1 MTQEVQGMLVQ
12 IEASTAQLRREL
24 DSADKVV
31 ARTTQRIQR
40 DLASADSAFDR
51 SAQKAQQAGNLMRGA
66 FAAIAGAG
74 LIGGIIKQVDAVGQM
89 SDRLRAA
96 TGSAAEYNLVQDR
109 LLQTAKQTY
118 RPLAEAQELYIRT
131 ADVIKSLGYNTQQ
144 TLDITDSFSYL
155 LVTNA
160 ASADKAG
167 NALNSYS
174 KSLQT
179 GKIDADS
186 WQSIL
191 AAMPTVVDAV
201 AQATGKST
209 DEIRRLGVQG
219 KLSLDDLNKGFLDTV
234 KANEEAA
241 ARMRASIGDALIN
254 INTALGVYLGRA
266 EDSTGAA
273 GALAD
278 ALGVVANNIDVVVAA
293 GAGLAVA
300 GITGRFYDMA
310 KASGEATL
318 AFAKEALAAKASAAA
333 KLESATANAAAT
345 AAALEEARARAV
357 NAEATHVEAV
367 AHVELLKVRQN
378 EIAFQAALAKGSA
391 DEARTSTAL
400 AAINL
405 ELAAAKKAVVAAS
418 GQQATT
424 SKLVESAMAADAA
437 ATTVA
442 AKAKQAYAVSSSVAA
457 RAGAA
462 MVAAGKGVLAFL
474 GGPVGVAM
482 LAGSAAAAFLLLG
495 DNADTASSKLPG
507 LASNL
512 DQVREAFHELGR
524 AEREVEL
531 ARLSKQIDE
540 EKERAL
546 KIREELRE
554 EFATSLYGASGN
566 RLPTADAEAALGRL
580 GKAMAQSQQ
589 GVAVDWFE
597 IAQSMQ
603 GVAGISQALVEKALA
618 MAAAQEESTRT
629 SGELSERFRVLTQLT
644 EENTASTNENNAAKG
659 GMTAAGKTYLET
671 LNKQLAGLQ
680 DNGDAIKI
688 ANRYIEENTSLN
700 GDDAIAIR
708 AAAAAIEAQKEA
720 NKKLT
725 ASRKEDLSEAQ
736 KAAKHL
742 NEFLATTD
750 LAIKAATAQADAYLA
765 GAESLRALNIQ
776 QEIEKELL
784 KAGASARDKVT
795 EAINR
800 LRDAE
805 NRRDIGKTIADTRQ
819 QTKDIEA
826 QIAAVLENA
835 KSVSDGEAAQRAYN
849 IEKQITAALAGK
861 NASALKKETAELRKQ
876 LGIQEDLR
884 EELEAHKKIAGLI
897 DSTATAQEKL
907 NRRMEELSELM
918 DYAKTPE
925 QITAI
930 QRAMKEAQDDASQ
943 WAQWTEEALGRVDG
957 AFADAWKN
965 IGDGFKSFSD
975 GLKDAF
981 KQMLAE
987 LAHMAITKPIIMQI
1001 GAMMGIGGG
1010 TQGNNGI
1017 WGSLLGGG
1025 SGGGGLDFGKLL
1037 NYGQTAYS
1045 MFTGVGPA
1053 ALAGYQSG
1061 GIMGGLQGAAG
1072 YYGNLASSAW
1082 GTVSG
1087 WFGGSAAAGAGS
1099 AAGTGFGLGQSV
1111 VSGQIGNAAYAGAQA
1126 GAGSSL
1132 SGIAGNLGAIV
1143 GPIAGLYMA
1152 VKGYGAIS
1160 DGYDFKPKDFD
1171 DEFAGV
1177 RLGAKVINA
1186 YENGITKVFGDS
1198 GFLSKALRIPVATI
1212 GGLMS
1217 SVFGGGWETKDVGFG
1232 LGIAGGGLDAQQFEY
1247 QKKKGGWFS
1256 SNKKRTIWSDLDP
1269 ETAAAL
1275 QETFDATESGVAS
1288 IFESLSLSVEEG
1300 SLAGLQ
1306 LARKQIST
1314 KGKTEEEIS
1323 QAIAEW
1329 FGTAAEAMNTE
1340 LNKVFATGL
1349 EYDLAG
1355 MQAFVGNLQGVNE
1368 VLRYLDVEMYDASVA
1383 GGKLAEALSAAAGGL
1398 EALATNSQTYYGAFF
1413 TEAEKTADT
1422 LDAVRRTFAE
1432 SEIPLANSRA
1442 AYRAMVEDIDIT
1454 TEAGREMFATM
1465 TRLAGQAA
1473 SYYSIVEQQLLGA
1486 VGDAFTAVQ
1495 RSVAAQQKQLQQA
1508 YSARVA
1514 SINDMAS
1521 TAAASISALT
1531 GISNTLDA
1539 ALKRLRGTSDD
1550 AVRSLRAQAL
1560 MTLNSALVTARAGG
1574 SLAGFEGLQDA
1585 LDTASEM
1592 DTALYGSLEDFQR
1605 EQGRTANLVAELE
1618 KVNGKQLGV
1627 ERQTLDTLQD
1637 QLKQA
1642 QRQFEAEMAGLDAQ
1656 LAYAQSQLDALNGID
1671 NSIMGLSAAMT
1682 ALGSSMAAALVTRP
1696 SGAAQANTPQ
1706 NNGIIVDA
1714 VYRDLFGREADDAG
1728 RDYWT
1733 GQLGSGAVD
1742 YSGAVGAIA
1751 GGAQGSD
1758 LAALVGS
1765 AYQAA
1770 LGREAD
1776 AGGAAYWEQQISAG
1790 NISYSGLQDAL
1801 KEAARAAGEIPAFAA
1816 GGFHSGGLRLVG
1828 ENGPELEVTGPSR
1841 IYNASQTAAMLGGGD
1856 STAAITSLQ
1865 RTVEGQSAALRSIAK
1880 HTMQTAKRVEFLER
1894 WDFDGLP
1901 KERATA

>member
-1 MTQEVQGMLVQ
+1 MSQEVQGMLIQ
-12 IEASTAQLRREL
+12 LEATTAQFRREMA
-24 DSADKVV
+24 SADQVV
-31 ARTTQRIQR
+31 ARTTRQIDRQ
-40 DLASADSAFDR
+40 LSQVDSAFDR
-51 SAQKAQQAGNLMRGA
+51 TAQKAQQAGNLMRGA

-74 LIGGIIKQVDAVGQM
+74 LIGGILKQVDAVGQM

-318 AFAKEALAAKASAAA
+318 AFAKEALAAKANAAA

-442 AKAKQAYAVSSSVAA
+442 AKAKQAYAASSSVAA

-482 LAGSAAAAFLLLG
+482 LAGGAAAAFLLLG

-507 LASNL
+507 LTSNL
-512 DQVREAFHELGR
+512 DQVRDAFQKLGR

-603 GVAGISQALVEKALA
+603 GVAGISQALVEKVLA
-618 MAAAQEESTRT
+618 MAAAQEESSRT

-644 EENTASTNENNAAKG
+644 EENTAAAEGNAA
-659 GMTAAGKTYLET
+659 AQ
-671 LNKQLAGLQ
+671 NKL
-680 DNGDAIKI
+680 
-688 ANRYIEENTSLN
+688 S
-700 GDDAIAIR
+700 
-708 AAAAAIEAQKEA
+708 KEA
-720 NKKLT
+720 EDYIATLKK
-725 ASRKEDLSEAQ
+725 R
-736 KAAKHL
+736 
-742 NEFLATTD
+742 
-750 LAIKAATAQADAYLA
+750 
-765 GAESLRALNIQ
+765 
-776 QEIEKELL
+776 
-784 KAGASARDKVT
+784 
-795 EAINR
+795 
-800 LRDAE
+800 
-805 NRRDIGKTIADTRQ
+805 
-819 QTKDIEA
+819 
-826 QIAAVLENA
+826 
-835 KSVSDGEAAQRAYN
+835 
-849 IEKQITAALAGK
+849 TAALEDGNDPVKQATRHIQEHGK
-861 NASALKKETAELRKQ
+861 YTKEEADAILEEARANKAASEARTAAAEATQKALAATKAQTDAIDALIAKYDTAAKAQAEYEKGIELADEALRKNKYTTEQYQKVVQGLYTDLNKPIWDKHNKAVDEAKAKLKQ
-876 LGIQEDLR
+876 LDDQLDAVR
-884 EELEAHKKIAGLI
+884 DRLEPARVATRRLADEKKL
-897 DSTATAQEKL
+897 L
-907 NRRMEELSELM
+907 
-918 DYAKTPE
+918 
-925 QITAI
+925 
-930 QRAMKEAQDDASQ
+930 KEALDNNLISLEEYRLRLQQLDAEYEQNTRATSD
-943 WAQWTEEALGRVDG
+943 WAKWTEGALDRVDS
-957 AFADAWKN
+957 AFADAWRN
-965 IGDGFKSFSD
+965 IGDGFSSFRDS
-975 GLKDAF
+975 LTNAF

-1001 GAMMGIGGG
+1001 GAAMGVGNG

-1017 WGSLLGGG
+1017 WGGLLGGG
-1025 SGGGGLDFGKLL
+1025 SSSGGGYGIQDGLSTVSAAR
-1037 NYGQTAYS
+1037 NAYS
-1045 MFTGVGPA
+1045 LYSVG
-1053 ALAGYQSG
+1053 LAGMANTWGGYLAGAGNMLGMTSLGNFGIGMQGATLAPGLAGPTTVGASG
-1061 GIMGGLQGAAG
+1061 SMGAGAQVGSGLSGMGGLMANPATWIAAG
-1072 YYGNLASSAW
+1072 MLASAKFYDAGYRLDTEDVARQKANKMSFAIDPAL
-1082 GTVSG
+1082 SG
-1087 WFGGSAAAGAGS
+1087 LLNLGVKTTELATKLLGGGKLANILTGGSFIAGITSSVNKALFGGDW
-1099 AAGTGFGLGQSV
+1099 
-1111 VSGQIGNAAYAGAQA
+1111 
-1126 GAGSSL
+1126 
-1132 SGIAGNLGAIV
+1132 
-1143 GPIAGLYMA
+1143 
-1152 VKGYGAIS
+1152 K
-1160 DGYDFKPKDFD
+1160 
-1171 DEFAGV
+1171 
-1177 RLGAKVINA
+1177 
-1186 YENGITKVFGDS
+1186 
-1198 GFLSKALRIPVATI
+1198 
-1212 GGLMS
+1212 
-1217 SVFGGGWETKDVGFG
+1217 TKDYGVG
-1232 LGIAGGGLDAQQFEY
+1232 LSIADGDFRAQQFEY
-1247 QKKKGGWFS
+1247 RKKKGGLFS
-1256 SNKKRTIWSDLDP
+1256 SSKKKTIWRDLDP

-1275 QETFDATESGVAS
+1275 QETYDATEAGVS
-1288 IFESLSLSVEEG
+1288 DL
-1300 SLAGLQ
+1300 
-1306 LARKQIST
+1306 LARIGVSVTDGAYDGLEIARRQIST

-1323 QAIAEW
+1323 AAISEWFSFAAGRMIAEIDQGIGG
-1329 FGTAAEAMNTE
+1329 FGYSLEELTQRINVFEGVNDSLELINVAVLDLSAHSMELANGMAEAAGGMDAFSAGISAYYGSFFSAAEQQE
-1340 LNKVFATGL
+1340 KVFASL
-1349 EYDLAG
+1349 
-1355 MQAFVGNLQGVNE
+1355 
-1368 VLRYLDVEMYDASVA
+1368 VE
-1383 GGKLAEALSAAAGGL
+1383 
-1398 EALATNSQTYYGAFF
+1398 
-1413 TEAEKTADT
+1413 
-1422 LDAVRRTFAE
+1422 TFAE
-1432 SEIPLANSRA
+1432 AEQVLAASRQD
-1442 AYRAMVEDIDIT
+1442 YRDMVEAIDVT
-1454 TEAGREMFATM
+1454 TEAGRNLFNTLMGLATQADAYYDILES
-1465 TRLAGQAA
+1465 RAAEAINAAGAAFSGLQAA
-1473 SYYSIVEQQLLGA
+1473 INAEVGQLQTQYQAAQASANGLLQLSNSLQSA
-1486 VGDAFTAVQ
+1486 LRSMRMESDAFDQARRKQAQAQLTGALAFGRAGGDLTTLDLSGSLSELGRDSTQFYGTFEEYARDYWRTANDINSLDKLTGDQLSVEEKTLEAIEGQ
-1495 RSVAAQQKQLQQA
+1495 FAYFDQMLLDAQNQLNALMGIDTSVMSVAAALA
-1508 YSARVA
+1508 NFRV
-1514 SINDMAS
+1514 
-1521 TAAASISALT
+1521 
-1531 GISNTLDA
+1531 
-1539 ALKRLRGTSDD
+1539 
-1550 AVRSLRAQAL
+1550 
-1560 MTLNSALVTARAGG
+1560 
-1574 SLAGFEGLQDA
+1574 
-1585 LDTASEM
+1585 
-1592 DTALYGSLEDFQR
+1592 
-1605 EQGRTANLVAELE
+1605 
-1618 KVNGKQLGV
+1618 
-1627 ERQTLDTLQD
+1627 
-1637 QLKQA
+1637 
-1642 QRQFEAEMAGLDAQ
+1642 
-1656 LAYAQSQLDALNGID
+1656 
-1671 NSIMGLSAAMT
+1671 
-1682 ALGSSMAAALVTRP
+1682 
-1696 SGAAQANTPQ
+1696 
-1706 NNGIIVDA
+1706 
-1714 VYRDLFGREADDAG
+1714 
-1728 RDYWT
+1728 
-1733 GQLGSGAVD
+1733 
-1742 YSGAVGAIA
+1742 AVGAAEAAKNAAAPKTAKQTIA
-1751 GGAQGSD
+1751 D
-1758 LAALVGS
+1758 T
-1765 AYQAA
+1765 YQSVF
-1770 LGREAD
+1770 GRD
-1776 AGGAAYWEQQISAG
+1776 AGSGEVNYWLQRIGEGTATTG
-1790 NISYSGLQDAL
+1790 NLADLFKTSDEYKS
-1801 KEAARAAGEIPAFAA
+1801 KVPAFAS
-1816 GGFHSGGLRLVG
+1816 GGFHAGGLRLVG

-1880 HTMQTAKRVEFLER
+1880 HAMQTAKRVEFLER

-1901 KERATA
+1901 KERGAA

>member
-160 ASADKAG
+160 ASADKASS
-167 NALNSYS
+167 ALSSYS

-179 GKIDADS
+179 GKIDQDG
-186 WQSIL
+186 WNSIV
-191 AAMPTVVDAV
+191 AAMPTLVDALV
-201 AQATGKST
+201 TSTGKGAE
-209 DEIRRLGVQG
+209 EIRRLGITG
-219 KLSLDDLNKGFLDTV
+219 KLSLEDLNKAFLNTV
-234 KANEEAA
+234 KANQDAA

-266 EDSTGAA
+266 EDSAGAA

-278 ALGVVANNIDVVVAA
+278 ALGVVADNIDVVVAA

-310 KASGEATL
+310 KASGEASL
-318 AFAKEALAAKASAAA
+318 AFAKEALAAKANAAA

-442 AKAKQAYAVSSSVAA
+442 AKAKQAYAVSSSIAA

-603 GVAGISQALVEKALA
+603 GVAGISQTLVEKALA

-742 NEFLATTD
+742 SEFLVTTD

-805 NRRDIGKTIADTRQ
+805 DRRDIGKTIADTRQ

-826 QIAAVLENA
+826 QIAVILE
-835 KSVSDGEAAQRAYN
+835 SVQSVEAGAEAQRAYN

-861 NASALKKETAELRKQ
+861 NAGALKNETAELRKQ
-876 LGIQEDLR
+876 LGIHEDLR

-907 NRRMEELSELM
+907 SRRMAELSDLM
-918 DYAKTPE
+918 AHAKTPE

-930 QRAMKEAQDDASQ
+930 QRAMKEAQNDASQ
-943 WAQWTEEALGRVDG
+943 WAKWTEGALDRVDS
-957 AFADAWKN
+957 AFADAWRN
-965 IGDGFKSFSD
+965 IGDGFDSFRDS
-975 GLKDAF
+975 LTNAF

-1025 SGGGGLDFGKLL
+1025 SGGGAGGM
-1037 NYGQTAYS
+1037 NWGQMASYGQTLYS
-1045 MFTGVGPA
+1045 AATGWGPA
-1053 ALAGYQSG
+1053 AYAGFQSG
-1061 GIMGGLQGAAG
+1061 GMGGALSGVGNFYGGMLGNAA
-1072 YYGNLASSAW
+1072 N
-1082 GTVSG
+1082 TVGG
-1087 WFGGSAAAGAGS
+1087 WFGGQGAVQGGAGYMLDIATGEVVNTATQNGANAMLGKAGAS
-1099 AAGTGFGLGQSV
+1099 AINPIMWG
-1111 VSGQIGNAAYAGAQA
+1111 IAALL
-1126 GAGSSL
+1126 GSS
-1132 SGIAGNLGAIV
+1132 SFYKAGYTLDHKQVADQ
-1143 GPIAGLYMA
+1143 
-1152 VKGYGAIS
+1152 K
-1160 DGYDFKPKDFD
+1160 
-1171 DEFAGV
+1171 
-1177 RLGAKVINA
+1177 
-1186 YENGITKVFGDS
+1186 
-1198 GFLSKALRIPVATI
+1198 LSKIHFAMDPAL
-1212 GGLMS
+1212 S
-1217 SVFGGGWETKDVGFG
+1217 SVFDSMMKATEFASEKILQPIFGEKWGNILSLGPLFSGVSNTVNKALFGGAWQTKDYG
-1232 LGIAGGGLDAQQFEY
+1232 LGLSIADGAFGAEQFEY
-1247 QKKKGGWFS
+1247 RKKKGGLFS
-1256 SNKKRTIWSDLDP
+1256 SSKKKTIWTELDE
-1269 ETAAAL
+1269 ETATAL
-1275 QETFDATESGVAS
+1275 QEAYDATEAGVAS
-1288 IFESLSLSVEEG
+1288 LFESLRLSVEEG
-1300 SLAGLQ
+1300 TLAGLQ
-1306 LARKQIST
+1306 LARQKIST
-1314 KGKTEEEIS
+1314 KGKTEEEI
-1323 QAIAEW
+1323 QAAIAEW

-1340 LNKVFATGL
+1340 LNRVLGTGL

-1355 MQAFVGNLQGVNE
+1355 MQAFVGNLQGVNALFE
-1368 VLRYLDVEMYDASVA
+1368 QLNYELYESTVA
-1383 GGKLAEALSAAAGGL
+1383 GGRMAEQLSALAGGFD
-1398 EALATNSQTYYGAFF
+1398 ALAANVSTYYDAFY
-1413 TEAEKTADT
+1413 TGAEKTANVVESITQAFEDAEVT
-1422 LDAVRRTFAE
+1422 LAGNRAE
-1432 SEIPLANSRA
+1432 
-1442 AYRAMVEDIDIT
+1442 YRAMVDNIDRT
-1454 TEAGREMFATM
+1454 TEAGREMFATLM
-1465 TRLAGQAA
+1465 ALSGQAA
-1473 SYYSIVEQQLLGA
+1473 TYYSTLEQQLMGA
-1486 VGDAFTAVQ
+1486 ASNAYASLQ
-1495 RSVAAQQKQLQQA
+1495 RSIANQQREIQQQA
-1508 YSARVA
+1508 SG
-1514 SINDMAS
+1514 
-1521 TAAASISALT
+1521 AAASINALT
-1531 GISNTLDA
+1531 GISNALDA

-1550 AVRSLRAQAL
+1550 TVRMLRAQAV
-1560 MTLNSALVTARAGG
+1560 MTLNSALVQARSGQ

-1585 LDTASEM
+1585 LDVASQM
-1592 DTALYGSLEDFQR
+1592 DAALYSSLTDFER
-1605 EQGRTANLVAELE
+1605 EQGRTANLIAELE
-1618 KVNGKQLGV
+1618 KVNGKQLTV
-1627 ERQTLDTLQD
+1627 EQQMLRSLESQLSALDQ
-1637 QLKQA
+1637 QLLFAQA
-1642 QRQFEAEMAGLDAQ
+1642 
-1656 LAYAQSQLDALNGID
+1656 QLDALNGVD
-1671 NSIMGLSAAMT
+1671 NSVLS
-1682 ALGSSMAAALVTRP
+1682 
-1696 SGAAQANTPQ
+1696 
-1706 NNGIIVDA
+1706 IVDA
-1714 VYRDLFGREADDAG
+1714 VNAMNASVVAALSLMGGDTGKNATPGNVGTLVESVYRSVLG
-1728 RDYWT
+1728 RD
-1733 GQLGSGAVD
+1733 
-1742 YSGAVGAIA
+1742 
-1751 GGAQGSD
+1751 
-1758 LAALVGS
+1758 
-1765 AYQAA
+1765 
-1770 LGREAD
+1770 AD
-1776 AGGAAYWEQQISAG
+1776 AGGLAYWQNDVATGAIRLDQLEQAIK
-1790 NISYSGLQDAL
+1790 N
-1801 KEAARAAGEIPAFAA
+1801 AARENGELRGFAVGGYTGAGDKWDPAGIVHKGEVVWSQADIA
-1816 GGFHSGGLRLVG
+1816 KWGGVG
-1828 ENGPELEVTGPSR
+1828 TVEAMRKSGPELEVTGPSR
-1841 IYNASQTAAMLGGGD
+1841 IYSAGQTAAMLNGGG
-1856 STAAITSLQ
+1856 
-1865 RTVEGQSAALRSIAK
+1865 ESAAEVRAMRRELAGVRDDLRQIAK
-1880 HTMQTAKRVEFLER
+1880 NTMDTRSEVRQQTATMVILESEKQVVN
-1894 WDFDGLP
+1894 G
-1901 KERATA
+1901 